1 MAKFEI
7 KKSVMLAI
15 PVLIAAWA
23 IAYVIGWLKLGTSTQ
38 LFATV
43 PTTTPFTGTVGNQI
57 IAWIGGIIPITGIS
71 GMTWVVLAIGAV
83 VLIMVG
89 MFARD
94 SLRLPSLGLGMKG
107 KAAETATIIVY
118 GSMVMY
124 GILYFM
130 GKSVAPLSAGVI
142 IGLAI
147 YAIAVAYLA
156 TFIAGLLKLD

>member
-1 MAKFEI
+1 MAKFEL

-23 IAYVIGWLKLGTSTQ
+23 IAWIVGVLKLGTSTQ

-43 PTTTPFTGTVGNQI
+43 PTTTPFTGTIGNQI
-57 IAWIGGIIPITGIS
+57 LAWIGGIIPVTGIS
-71 GMTWVVLAIGAV
+71 GMSWVVLALGAI

-94 SLRLPSLGLGMKG
+94 TLKLPSLGLGMKG
-107 KAAETATIIVY
+107 NAGETASIIVY
-118 GSMVMY
+118 GSIVMY
-124 GILYFM
+124 TVLYFM
-130 GKSVAPLSAGVI
+130 GKAVAPLSFTVA

-147 YAIAVAYLA
+147 YAVAVAYLA
-156 TFIAGLLKLD
+156 TLIAGVLKLD